1 MGNTIGT
8 MQDVYVHIKVI
19 GWKWLYGKL
28 WNGQYKS
35 PLDISG
41 SSTGKELNWELQSN
55 HYWICTFDKGW
66 LVNWLY
72 GYVQLL
78 DWSIWYPGQIRD
90 SLLSRDPLQYLKTIL
105 YSSILSKIWTY
116 LSLSSLKKL
125 NLCEIWHPLL
135 EIKSHF
141 LLKINASAE
150 QVFDKSSCC
159 LIMEKCN

>member
-1 MGNTIGT
+1 MVNTSRHWISAGHQLGRSWIGNCNQITIGF
-8 MQDVYVHIKVI
+8 VHLTRV
-19 GWKWLYGKL
+19 
-28 WNGQYKS
+28 
-35 PLDISG
+35 
-41 SSTGKELNWELQSN
+41 
-55 HYWICTFDKGW
+55 
-66 LVNWLY
+66 
-72 GYVQLL
+72 
-78 DWSIWYPGQIRD
+78 DWSIGYMVMCNYWIGPFEIRTRD
-90 SLLSRDPLQYLKTIL
+90 SLLSRDPLRYLKTIL

-159 LIMEKCN
+159 LIMEKCLRSINWLVNAMHQVYFPVHFRSYLYYFLIQY